1 MSAPRYRAA
10 AAGTLRVVPVEPLV
24 AIYHRASAQTHL
36 VASPVPEILDA
47 LADRWLTAEALL
59 TRLDERFDMPD
70 ADAAALAARLD
81 ELVATGLVE
90 RA

>member
-10 AAGTLRVVPVEPLV
+10 AAGTLHGVPVEPLV

-47 LADRWLTAEALL
+47 LAEQWLTADALL
-59 TRLDERFDMPD
+59 AHLNERFEMPD

-81 ELVATGLVE
+81 ELVETGLVE